1 MFTCTTVAAALDIAA
16 KGTEE
21 IFGSKLLL
29 EAGYALSIP
38 QEEQALKITFSSS
51 LVMDDPLLKQSIE
64 HYLRNAK
71 IKIKSCT
78 VCSKVAYI
86 TLEDPWSKCSS
97 YKFEKDKRYFLD
109 NLGNSRLNTV

>member
-1 MFTCTTVAAALDIAA
+1 MFTAALDIAA

-21 IFGSKLLL
+21 MFGSKLLL
-29 EAGYALSIP
+29 KVDYALSIP

-51 LVMDDPLLKQSIE
+51 LAMDDPVLKQSIE

-71 IKIKSCT
+71 IKIKSCA

-86 TLEDPWSKCSS
+86 ILEDPWSECAIC
-97 YKFEKDKRYFLD
+97 
-109 NLGNSRLNTV
+109 